1 MFTSQTGNTAGGDL
15 VGGNQTKTIN
25 NVFVPSSP
33 LAKLYEKFRA
43 ASEELPYVAQISE
56 QLQHY
61 CSVDTDG
68 DVRGLEDKLTAANR
82 QDILRAAAK
91 LKEAATKTIMKWQTS
106 GVAQDILTI
115 ILGQLYSAFLL
126 DVTPAIEAGK
136 SRAEVDALINEKV
149 IKPTAEMLGDND
161 LMLTPADILGLL
173 FYLGGN
179 CHVRWD
185 KC

>member
-1 MFTSQTGNTAGGDL
+1 MFTSQTGNSAEGDI
-15 VGGNQTKTIN
+15 VGGNQTKTVN
-25 NVFVPSSP
+25 NVFTSTSP
-33 LAKLYEKFRA
+33 LTRLYEKFRK
-43 ASEELPYVAQISE
+43 ASEGQPYVAQISE

-61 CSVDTDG
+61 CSVVTDG
-68 DVRGLEDKLTAANR
+68 DVRGLKEKLTAANR
-82 QDILRAAAK
+82 QDLMHAATT
-91 LKEAATKTIMKWQTS
+91 LKEAAAKTIMKWQTS

-126 DVTPAIEAGK
+126 HVAPAIEAEK
-136 SRAEVDALINEKV
+136 SRTEVDALISEKV

>member
-1 MFTSQTGNTAGGDL
+1 MFTSQSGNTAEGDI
-15 VGGNQTKTIN
+15 VGGNQTKTVN
-25 NVFVPSSP
+25 NVFVSPSP

-43 ASEELPYVAQISE
+43 ASEGQPYVAQISE

-68 DVRGLEDKLTAANR
+68 DVRGLEDKLTAASR
-82 QDILRAAAK
+82 QDLIRAAAK

-106 GVAQDILTI
+106 GIAQDILTI

-126 DVTPAIEAGK
+126 NVTPAIEAGM

-149 IKPTAEMLGDND
+149 IKPTADMLGDND